1 MMLAVGLAL
10 AVLIGVSLGLLGG
23 GGSILTVPTLVY
35 VMSVEPKAAIAMSL
49 PVVGITALVGGARHW
64 RAGQVD
70 LRVAIGFGIVAM
82 AGSLA
87 SARAA
92 KFVPGVVQLTL
103 LGVVMLV
110 AAVMMMRRKTPAAGI
125 APRKAHPVLLGLVG
139 LGVGGLTG
147 LVGIGGGFLFV
158 PALVLFGGVPIKRAV
173 GTSLLV
179 IAMNTASAAIG
190 YQGQTTIDWRLVASF
205 TACAVAGSLVGARLV
220 IKTSPDAL
228 RRGFAW
234 FLIVIAA
241 FVLWQNQAV
250 LLDPRG
256 SLRPASVQPQS
267 L

>member
-10 AVLIGVSLGLLGG
+10 AVLIGISLGLLGG
-23 GGSILTVPTLVY
+23 GGSILTVPTFVY
-35 VMSVEPKAAIAMSL
+35 VMNVEPKAAIAMSL

-110 AAVMMMRRKTPAAGI
+110 AAVMMMRRKTPAPGT

-173 GTSLLV
+173 GTSLIV
-179 IAMNTASAAIG
+179 IAMNTASAAVG
-190 YQGQTTIDWRLVASF
+190 YRGQAAVDWRIVAGFSL
-205 TACAVAGSLVGARLV
+205 CAIAGSLIGARLV
-220 IKTSPDAL
+220 GKISADGL
-228 RRGFAW
+228 RRWFAW
-234 FLIVIAA
+234 FLVVMAA
-241 FVLWQNQAV
+241 FILWENRAV
-250 LLDPRG
+250 ILDPHG
-256 SLRPASVQPQS
+256 SLRPASVQVG
-267 L
+267 